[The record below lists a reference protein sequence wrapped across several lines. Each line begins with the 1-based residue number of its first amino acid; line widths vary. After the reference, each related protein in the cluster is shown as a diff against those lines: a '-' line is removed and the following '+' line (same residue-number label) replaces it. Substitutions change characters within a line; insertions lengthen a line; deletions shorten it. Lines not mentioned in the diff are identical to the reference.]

1 MFVCAKSMTTN
12 GFRESISNVIEIKEL
27 SEYQPAIRASTE
39 SSRSNIPPSPLSWV
53 TPSQT
58 ETPLY
63 EAFQNCISG
72 EGTALVTE
80 REKVCSEL
88 NVSFQ
93 FSFEV
98 SYFKFHLDS
107 SNKSISLAWLISC
120 VDQQ

>member
-1 MFVCAKSMTTN
+1 MTTN

-63 EAFQNCISG
+63 EAFPNCISG
-72 EGTALVTE
+72 EGTAPVTE
-80 REKVCSEL
+80 GEKVCSEL

-107 SNKSISLAWLISC
+107 SNKSISLTWLISC
-120 VDQQ
+120 VNQQ